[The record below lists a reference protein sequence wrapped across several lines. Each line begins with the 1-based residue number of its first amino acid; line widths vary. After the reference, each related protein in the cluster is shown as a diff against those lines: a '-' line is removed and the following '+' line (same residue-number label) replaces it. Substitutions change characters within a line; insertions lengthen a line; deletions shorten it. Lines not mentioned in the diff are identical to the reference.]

1 MPSTMGK
8 AVARD
13 AAGKR
18 LRMSKVGPDLVLRVH
33 GANLTHFIKMF
44 RDFAIKRRV
53 VT

>member
-8 AVARD
+8 AVARN

-18 LRMSKVGPDLVLRVH
+18 LRTSKINPDLVLRVH
-33 GANLTHFIKMF
+33 GANITQFIKRL
-44 RDFAIKRRV
+44 RDFATERRM